1 MGYPYVGKKKKL
13 KDLAAEAMTWL
24 PAPEVDD
31 AAADQKPTFWAS

>member
-13 KDLAAEAMTWL
+13 KDLAAETMTWL
-24 PAPEVDD
+24 PTPKVDD